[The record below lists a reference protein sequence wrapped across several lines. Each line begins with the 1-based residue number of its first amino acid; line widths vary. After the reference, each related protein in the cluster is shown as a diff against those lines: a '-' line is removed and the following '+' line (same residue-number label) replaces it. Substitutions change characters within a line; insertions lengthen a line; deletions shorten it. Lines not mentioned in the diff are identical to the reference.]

1 MSKVDYS
8 AKFDPAVTARA
19 MAYELNVSP
28 KHCIE
33 ILREIRGKKV
43 TVAKAFLESVID
55 MKASVPFK
63 RFNRNVGHKRHQT
76 GWDAGRYPVKACGEI
91 LNVIKSAESN
101 AEYKGLDTENMRII
115 HAASKRGHVTR
126 GMMPRAMGRAT
137 DWNLETVTVEV
148 VLGEGE
154 VR

>member
-1 MSKVDYS
+1 MPKVEYS
-8 AKFDPAVTARA
+8 QKFDPAITAKA

-33 ILREIRGKKV
+33 ILREIRGKKLA
-43 TVAKAFLESVID
+43 VAKTYLEDVIA
-55 MKASVPFK
+55 KKKSVPFK

-91 LNVIKSAESN
+91 LTIIKNAEAN
-101 AEYKGLDTENMRII
+101 AEYKGLDTDNMRVV
-115 HAASKRGHVTR
+115 HAASKKGRVTR

-137 DWNLETVTVEV
+137 DWNIETVTVEV
-148 VLGEGE
+148 VLGEE

>member
-1 MSKVDYS
+1 MSKVDYC
-8 AKFDPAVTARA
+8 AKFDPATTARA

-33 ILREIRGKKV
+33 ILREIRGRKV
-43 TVAKAFLESVID
+43 PAAKTFLESVIAK
-55 MKASVPFK
+55 KASVPFK
-63 RFNRNVGHKRHQT
+63 RFNRNVGHKRNQV

-91 LNVIKSAESN
+91 LKVIKSAESN
-101 AEYKGLDTENMRII
+101 AEYKGLDVENMRII

-137 DWNLETVTVEV
+137 DWNIETVTVEV
-148 VLGEGE
+148 VIGEGE

>member
-1 MSKVDYS
+1 MAKVNYS
-8 AKFDPAVTARA
+8 AEFDPAITAKA
-19 MAYELNVSP
+19 MSYELNVSP
-28 KHCIE
+28 KHCYE

-43 TVAKAFLESVID
+43 TVAKTFLENVID
-55 MKASVPFK
+55 MKQSVPFK
-63 RFNRNVGHKRHQT
+63 RFNRNVGHKRHQS

-91 LNVIKSAESN
+91 LKLIKHAEAN

-115 HAASKRGHVTR
+115 HAASKRGRVTH

-137 DWNLETVTVEV
+137 PWNIETVTVEV
-148 VLGEGE
+148 VLGEE

>member
-8 AKFDPAVTARA
+8 AQYDPANTAKA
-19 MAYELNVSP
+19 MAYEINVSP

-33 ILREIRGKKV
+33 ILREIRGKKLSS
-43 TVAKAFLESVID
+43 AKAYLEEVIA
-55 MKASVPFK
+55 KKRSVPFK

-91 LNVIKSAESN
+91 LTVIKNAEAN
-101 AEYKGLDTENMRII
+101 AEYKGLDTDNMRVI

-137 DWNLETVTVEV
+137 DWNIETVTVEV
-148 VLGEGE
+148 VLGEE